1 LFKIRDLEKLMAR
14 IERFEDLE
22 VWKLAKDVANQIYD
36 VTSVGKFSQ
45 DYVLRDQI
53 RRAVVSIFSN
63 IAEGFERNGN
73 KEFLQFLSIAKASCG
88 EVRAQL
94 IFANDRDYISE
105 MQFEAIVKN
114 LHSLSNQIGGF
125 CKYLR
130 QSEIKGIKFNK
141 TS

>member
-1 LFKIRDLEKLMAR
+1 MAR

-22 VWKLAKDVANQIYD
+22 IWKLAKDVANQVYD
-36 VTSVGKFSQ
+36 ITSVGKFRQ
-45 DYVLRDQI
+45 DYILRDQI
-53 RRAVVSIFSN
+53 RRAVISIFSN

-94 IFANDRDYISE
+94 IFASDREYISPS
-105 MQFEAIVKN
+105 QFETIVQN
-114 LHSLSNQIGGF
+114 LLSLSNQIGGF

-130 QSEIKGIKFNK
+130 QAELKGSKFNK
-141 TS
+141 